1 MDNAAADRLRNL
13 LDGDPRITEKKMFG
27 GITFLMNGHMLISAK
42 KNGQVMVHVG
52 KDDNNEALSRPGA
65 SQMVHGDKVMR
76 GFIWV
81 DADETEDDE
90 TLRDWIALAEKYV
103 RAQKPK

>member
-1 MDNAAADRLRNL
+1 MDNAIADRLRNL

-27 GITFLMNGHMLISAK
+27 GITFLMNGHMLISASRK
-42 KNGQVMVHVG
+42 GGVLVHVG
-52 KDDNNEALSRPGA
+52 KDDNDEALSRPGA
-65 SQMVHGDKVMR
+65 TQMVHGDRVMR

-81 DADETEDDE
+81 DADETEDDD

-103 RAQKPK
+103 RTQQPK